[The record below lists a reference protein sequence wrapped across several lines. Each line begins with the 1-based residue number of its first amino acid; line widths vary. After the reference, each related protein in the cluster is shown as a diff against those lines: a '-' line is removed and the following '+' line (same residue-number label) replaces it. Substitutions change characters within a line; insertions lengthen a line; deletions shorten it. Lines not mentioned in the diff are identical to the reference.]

1 MMLFLKL
8 LPVALIFQILQVLL
22 RFKDDS
28 DLARRLKARDPHAMA
43 DLYDRYGRVAYSLV
57 YRVVRNAAVA
67 EDLVQETFLRIWNR
81 VHSFDQNRGSL
92 GPWILTVA
100 RNQAIDYLRSVDG
113 RMSTNALEIDRLEN
127 PVLFSDFKDS
137 ALSIDRA
144 RRLKTAFEKLNPQ
157 QRMVIELAYFEGLTQ
172 TEMADRMKQPLGT
185 VKTWVRT
192 ALKILR
198 DDLAEAASA

>member
-1 MMLFLKL
+1 MILFKL
-8 LPVALIFQILQVLL
+8 AALHIACSLLQVML

-28 DLARRLKARDPHAMA
+28 DLARRLKARDAHAMA
-43 DLYDRYGRVAYSLV
+43 DLYDRYGRIAYSLIL
-57 YRVVRNAAVA
+57 RVVRNAAVA
-67 EDLVQETFLRIWNR
+67 EDLVQETFLRVWNR
-81 VHSFDQNRGSL
+81 VQSFDQERGAL
-92 GPWILTVA
+92 GPWVLTVA

-113 RMSTNALEIDRLEN
+113 RMSTRALELDRLEN
-127 PVLFSDFKDS
+127 PTLFCDLEDS

-144 RRLKTAFEKLNPQ
+144 RRLKAAFEKLNPQ

-185 VKTWVRT
+185 VKTWVRS

-198 DDLAEAASA
+198 EDLMEAASA